1 MILETLRKIFGCYS
15 DQIPAIIYLDEQAE
29 AHTEYID
36 DPVENKEY
44 IDDPVP
50 PPGVILLTDEE
61 QKQAIAEIVANV
73 VAMKKKGFVSY
84 TEEAMD
90 AVTDNKYRYIK
101 YRNPCP
107 GI

>member
-29 AHTEYID
+29 DHTVYVND
-36 DPVENKEY
+36 G
-44 IDDPVP
+44 VP
-50 PPGVILLTDEE
+50 RGVIIPTDEE
-61 QKQAIAEIVANV
+61 QKQAIAEIIANV
-73 VAMKKKGFVSY
+73 VSIKKKGFISY

-90 AVTDNKYRYIK
+90 AVTDNRYRFIK

-107 GI
+107 GK

>member
-29 AHTEYID
+29 AHTEYIG
-36 DPVENKEY
+36 
-44 IDDPVP
+44 DPVP
-50 PPGVILLTDEE
+50 PPGVIIPTDEE

-90 AVTDNKYRYIK
+90 AVTDNRYRYIK

>member
-15 DQIPAIIYLDEQAE
+15 DQNPAIIYLDEQAE
-29 AHTEYID
+29 KHTVYVND
-36 DPVENKEY
+36 G
-44 IDDPVP
+44 VP
-50 PPGVILLTDEE
+50 RGVIIPTDEE

-73 VAMKKKGFVSY
+73 VAMKKKGFISY

-90 AVTDNKYRYIK
+90 AVTDNRYRFIK

-107 GI
+107 GK

>member
-15 DQIPAIIYLDEQAE
+15 DQIPAVIYLDEQAE
-29 AHTEYID
+29 EHT
-36 DPVENKEY
+36 EY

-50 PPGVILLTDEE
+50 PPGVILPTDEE

-73 VAMKKKGFVSY
+73 IAMKKKGFVSY

-107 GI
+107 DI

>member
-15 DQIPAIIYLDEQAE
+15 DQNPAIIYLDEQAE
-29 AHTEYID
+29 DHTVYVND
-36 DPVENKEY
+36 G
-44 IDDPVP
+44 VP
-50 PPGVILLTDEE
+50 RGVIIPTDDE

-73 VAMKKKGFVSY
+73 VAIKKKGFISY

-90 AVTDNKYRYIK
+90 AVTDNRYRFIK

-107 GI
+107 GK

>member
-29 AHTEYID
+29 KHTVYVND
-36 DPVENKEY
+36 G
-44 IDDPVP
+44 VP
-50 PPGVILLTDEE
+50 RGVIIPTDEE

-73 VAMKKKGFVSY
+73 VAIKKKGFISY

-90 AVTDNKYRYIK
+90 AVTDNRYRFIK

-107 GI
+107 GK

>member
-15 DQIPAIIYLDEQAE
+15 DQNPAIIYLDEQAE
-29 AHTEYID
+29 KHTVYVND
-36 DPVENKEY
+36 G
-44 IDDPVP
+44 VP
-50 PPGVILLTDEE
+50 RGVIIPTDEE

-73 VAMKKKGFVSY
+73 VAIKKKGFISY

-90 AVTDNKYRYIK
+90 AVTDNRYRFIK

-107 GI
+107 GK

>member
-1 MILETLRKIFGCYS
+1 MILELLRKIFGCYS
-15 DQIPAIIYLDEQAE
+15 DQNPAVIYLDEQAE
-29 AHTEYID
+29 EHT
-36 DPVENKEY
+36 EY

-50 PPGVILLTDEE
+50 PPGVTLPTDDE

-73 VAMKKKGFVSY
+73 VAMKKKGFISY

-90 AVTDNKYRYIK
+90 AVTDNRYRFIK

-107 GI
+107 GK

>member
-29 AHTEYID
+29 DHTIY
-36 DPVENKEY
+36 VNAG
-44 IDDPVP
+44 VP
-50 PPGVILLTDEE
+50 RGVIIPTDEE

-90 AVTDNKYRYIK
+90 TVTDNRYRFIK
-101 YRNPCP
+101 YRNPYP
-107 GI
+107 GK

>member
-29 AHTEYID
+29 EHTVYVND
-36 DPVENKEY
+36 G
-44 IDDPVP
+44 VP
-50 PPGVILLTDEE
+50 RGVIIPTDEE

>member
-15 DQIPAIIYLDEQAE
+15 DQNPAIIYLDEQAE
-29 AHTEYID
+29 DHTIYVND
-36 DPVENKEY
+36 G
-44 IDDPVP
+44 VP
-50 PPGVILLTDEE
+50 RGVIIPTDDE

-73 VAMKKKGFVSY
+73 VAIKKKGFISY

-90 AVTDNKYRYIK
+90 AVTDNRYRFIK

-107 GI
+107 GK